1 MVDKMFEEKSKDW
14 LFFIAIFYQKLLK
27 GDEKYKSVVIS
38 LLLASLN
45 KVSQGQ
51 IIMNQ
56 KQHYDKIM
64 SKLKDIDEE
73 IKKYVESLIP
83 SH

>member
-1 MVDKMFEEKSKDW
+1 MFEEKSKDW
-14 LFFIAIFYQKLLK
+14 LFLFNFLPKIIKR
-27 GDEKYKSVVIS
+27 DEKYKSAVIS

-64 SKLKDIDEE
+64 VKLKDG
-73 IKKYVESLIP
+73 
-83 SH
+83 

>member
-1 MVDKMFEEKSKDW
+1 MKRKIGIF
-14 LFFIAIFYQKLLK
+14 LFNFLPKIKNK
-27 GDEKYKSVVIS
+27 DEKYKSAVIS

-56 KQHYDKIM
+56 REHYDKIM
-64 SKLKDIDEE
+64 VKLKNGI
-73 IKKYVESLIP
+73 IKL
-83 SH
+83 

>member
-1 MVDKMFEEKSKDW
+1 MVRKLFQSENKDW
-14 LFFIAIFYQKLLK
+14 SFLFNFLPKIKNK
-27 GDEKYKSVVIS
+27 DEKYKSAVIS

-56 KQHYDKIM
+56 REHYDKIM
-64 SKLKDIDEE
+64 GS
-73 IKKYVESLIP
+73 
-83 SH
+83 